1 MHDPG
6 PADDPIDAAL
16 ERIRTRIATRTRD
29 GVYPPG
35 LDDELDGHFDRIAAL
50 AQLDVLD
57 VAATALSRLKDAPPI
72 GIAGISTSSRVPG
85 GQHLHRSV
93 QLVIGRQ
100 LTGLTE
106 QMEKFR
112 SDVVVALE
120 AILELIEPVLPATD
134 EAVRQA
140 AVADRASRVDQALV
154 SIRNLE
160 QRVAQL
166 EERETDTPS

>member
-1 MHDPG
+1 MHEPG
-6 PADDPIDAAL
+6 AAQDPIDAAL
-16 ERIRTRIATRTRD
+16 ERIRARVARRTRD
-29 GVYPPG
+29 GVYPAG

-57 VAATALSRLKDAPPI
+57 QAATALTRMKEAPPI
-72 GIAGISTSSRVPG
+72 GIARISTSSRVPG

-106 QMEKFR
+106 QVERFR
-112 SDVVVALE
+112 ADVVTALE

-134 EAVRQA
+134 EAVRQS

-154 SIRNLE
+154 AIRNLE

-166 EERETDTPS
+166 EEREADTPS